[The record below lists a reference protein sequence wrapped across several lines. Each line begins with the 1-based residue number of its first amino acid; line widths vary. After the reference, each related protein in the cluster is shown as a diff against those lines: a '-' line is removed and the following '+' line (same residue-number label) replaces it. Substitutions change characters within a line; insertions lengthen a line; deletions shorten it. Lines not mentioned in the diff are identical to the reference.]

1 MAHDMCW
8 DPHGQAI
15 IGRAVKAG
23 FGVTEVEDE
32 LKPSWGASRFDSRNS
47 GAPWLPSGSAR
58 PPAPAAR
65 ILQRTETE
73 EELRRIN
80 NRRELYEAKKQ
91 LHEQEVQDAA
101 RTNNYTEVREHDRV
115 ASVRVP
121 KAPAAPPNVLAVLRD
136 VLPLPAVRQAQQL
149 ATHPG
154 ACLEEHVAQSGSLVA
169 AARQAQKARLTP
181 HSGQNENQAMVGQ
194 SEVATRKMESSTA
207 E

>member
-1 MAHDMCW
+1 MAHDTCW

-23 FGVTEVEDE
+23 FDVTEVEDE

-47 GAPWLPSGSAR
+47 GVPWLPSGSAR

-91 LHEQEVQDAA
+91 LNEQEVQDAA

-136 VLPLPAVRQAQQL
+136 VPPLLPFDRHNSWPLIRGHAWKNMSRSRDRWSPPHGRLRRL
-149 ATHPG
+149 A
-154 ACLEEHVAQSGSLVA
+154 
-169 AARQAQKARLTP
+169 
-181 HSGQNENQAMVGQ
+181 
-194 SEVATRKMESSTA
+194 
-207 E
+207 